1 MSLGAILDAIG
12 RRPDELTPL
21 PGGVANQAY
30 LLGADLVL
38 RVPRSEAFAADLR
51 KEAALLPIV
60 RAAGVRTADLVEYA
74 EQPASY
80 LMTTRL
86 PGAEDTGSPT
96 VARQVGAELAKLHRI
111 TEAPPEVPQDD
122 PADPHA
128 LLDDLVSAGWIGAA
142 DAMWLGAWFTRLEA
156 DIAPAP
162 RRVLIHGDV
171 APQNLLSTPDGDL
184 SGLIDWG
191 DAALADPAVDFAK
204 LRLADVPAALAGYR
218 EGGAPEDDWEA
229 RVLWHHLAWA
239 LGRIRDRVPRPGE
252 RHWSAPP
259 AARLLDVLPA
269 LSTDPWRRLGS
280 TAATG
285 SRTRSA
291 ASRRRRR

>member
-51 KEAALLPIV
+51 KEAAVLPIV

-74 EQPASY
+74 EQPAPY

-96 VARQVGAELAKLHRI
+96 VARQVGAELAKLHRV
-111 TEAPPEVPQDD
+111 TQAPPEVPQDD

-128 LLDDLVSAGWIGAA
+128 LLDDLASAGWIGAA
-142 DAMWLGAWFTRLEA
+142 DAMWLGEWFTRLEA
-156 DIAPAP
+156 DIAPAS
-162 RRVLIHGDV
+162 RRALIHGDV
-171 APQNLLSTPDGDL
+171 APQNLLSTPDGHL

-204 LRLADVPAALAGYR
+204 LPFALVPAALQGYR
-218 EGGAPEDDWEA
+218 EADGWEP
-229 RVLWHHLAWA
+229 RILWHRLCWA
-239 LGRIRDRVPRPGE
+239 LGRLKDPEPRTAA

-259 AARLLDVLPA
+259 ASRLLDLLHFFA
-269 LSTDPWRRLGS
+269 TDPPPPWPS
-280 TAATG
+280 HAPPKW
-285 SRTRSA
+285 
-291 ASRRRRR
+291 